1 MLSTFSDELVEQWVG
16 FGVVCFIL
24 FYNLILFYFTF
35 ERKFLSQT
43 FFIYFFF
50 KKRKSKLFYL

>member
-50 KKRKSKLFYL
+50 